1 MDAVWVF
8 VHGKC
13 AVLGMMVG
21 CGASA
26 LESVL
31 VAGGRVRPKGGR
43 VTHGGSSPFFVWH
56 GFVQCRRSHTWV
68 TCDYSGVAVT
78 ERV

>member
-31 VAGGRVRPKGGR
+31 VAGGRVRPKGGASPMVGAHLVFFSVFYLYCSQS
-43 VTHGGSSPFFVWH
+43 VTKK
-56 GFVQCRRSHTWV
+56 
-68 TCDYSGVAVT
+68 
-78 ERV
+78 

>member
-31 VAGGRVRPKGGR
+31 VAGGRVRPKGGA
-43 VTHGGSSPFFVWH
+43 SPMVGAHLVCFFP
-56 GFVQCRRSHTWV
+56 
-68 TCDYSGVAVT
+68 
-78 ERV
+78 

>member
-31 VAGGRVRPKGGR
+31 VAGGRVRPKGGA
-43 VTHGGSSPFFVWH
+43 SPMVGAHLVFFFVYT
-56 GFVQCRRSHTWV
+56 FIQP
-68 TCDYSGVAVT
+68 YSVYTIHPNTASLC
-78 ERV
+78 

>member
-31 VAGGRVRPKGGR
+31 VAGGRVRPKGGA
-43 VTHGGSSPFFVWH
+43 SPMVQGMDHWWQLTFIFFQNGAENV
-56 GFVQCRRSHTWV
+56 
-68 TCDYSGVAVT
+68 
-78 ERV
+78 

>member
-1 MDAVWVF
+1 MQLA
-8 VHGKC
+8 GKC

-31 VAGGRVRPKGGR
+31 VAGGRVRPKGGASPMVGAHFFSSDPISSR
-43 VTHGGSSPFFVWH
+43 SSPYITSFSIH
-56 GFVQCRRSHTWV
+56 
-68 TCDYSGVAVT
+68 
-78 ERV
+78 

>member
-31 VAGGRVRPKGGR
+31 VAGGRVRPKGGASPMVGAHLVFFLPSANVMWDCILLFAP
-43 VTHGGSSPFFVWH
+43 VT
-56 GFVQCRRSHTWV
+56 
-68 TCDYSGVAVT
+68 YA
-78 ERV
+78 

>member
-1 MDAVWVF
+1 MLTTALDVCCNRTEEECTTRCNGAHAVDAVWAF

-31 VAGGRVRPKGGR
+31 VAGGRVRPKGGA
-43 VTHGGSSPFFVWH
+43 SPMVGAHLVFF
-56 GFVQCRRSHTWV
+56 S
-68 TCDYSGVAVT
+68 
-78 ERV
+78 

>member
-31 VAGGRVRPKGGR
+31 VAGGRVRAEAKGGR
-43 VTHGGSSPFFVWH
+43 VTHGGSSPGFF
-56 GFVQCRRSHTWV
+56 F
-68 TCDYSGVAVT
+68 
-78 ERV
+78 